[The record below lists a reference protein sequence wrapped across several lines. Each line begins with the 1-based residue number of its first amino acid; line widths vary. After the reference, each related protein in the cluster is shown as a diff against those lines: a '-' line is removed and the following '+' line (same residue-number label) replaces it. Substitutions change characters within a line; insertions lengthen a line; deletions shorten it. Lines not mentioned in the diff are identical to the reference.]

1 MSEPSR
7 PTAHLVAGPYDGV
20 AVTLPMAEGDLPH
33 AVVLAFAVE
42 EPGSTLAWH
51 SYALDQ
57 GRASFRYLGEHRD
70 PLDEAA
76 GVLRPVVAGAGV
88 TREFYDVLFERH
100 PEFRSMFP
108 ADLDHQ
114 SELLRAAFTAVLGHL
129 DDSDWL
135 TTRLGA
141 LGARHAEWG
150 VTPAMYDAFC
160 DCMVTAMA
168 TQADDRWT
176 VEEEHLWQGI
186 LEDISRIMLAGAAA
200 DG

>member
-1 MSEPSR
+1 MSAPEFDDVVIGSGFGGSVSACRLAQAGRKVLVLERGRRWTPDTYPR
-7 PTAHLVAGPYDGV
+7 DEDDAWIWNQEQAHRLNGWADVRTFDN
-20 AVTLPMAEGDLPH
+20 M
-33 AVVLAFAVE
+33 
-42 EPGSTLAWH
+42 W
-51 SYALDQ
+51 
-57 GRASFRYLGEHRD
+57 
-70 PLDEAA
+70 
-76 GVLRPVVAGAGV
+76 VVAGAGV
-88 TREFYDVLFERH
+88 TREFYDVLLERH
-100 PEFRSMFP
+100 PDLRSMFP
-108 ADLDHQ
+108 EDLDHQ
-114 SELLRAAFTAVLGHL
+114 SEVLRAAFTAVLGHL

-135 TTRLGA
+135 TTWLGA